1 MFGIK
6 RIVIAQHERGLYLKN
21 RSVKNVL
28 EPGIHWMLDVFGRK
42 QVEVYDISKPE
53 FKHAYEDIIVKE
65 NKVLSEKYF
74 QVVELGDHEVGY
86 VSMDGK
92 LVSVLAPATRQLYWK
107 GPIDVKL
114 EVQNIEKDYEVA
126 QDKVSLL
133 AYARLSIVGSKI
145 LEAVLPVQVADQ
157 HVALL
162 FVDGEL
168 VKTLKAG
175 LYVFWKYNR
184 KITVEQVDTR
194 LQSMEVSGQEIL
206 TKDKVSLRVNLSA
219 AYKITDPVKSRSTV
233 VNVIDFLY
241 RELQFA
247 IREAIGTRQLDVLLA
262 NKGELDHM
270 IFETVKDKVS
280 EYGVHVQGVGV
291 KDIILPGDM
300 KDIMNQV
307 VETEKAAQANVIKRR
322 EETSATR
329 SLLNTARLMED
340 NPILLRLKELE
351 ALEKVTEKID
361 KLTVFGGLDGVLQE
375 VIKIGVK

>member
-1 MFGIK
+1 MLGMK
-6 RIVIAQHERGLYLKN
+6 RVVIAQHERGLYLKN
-21 RSVKNVL
+21 RSIKRVL
-28 EPGIHWMLDVFGRK
+28 EPGIYWMFDLLGRK
-42 QVEVYDISKPE
+42 QVQVYDISKPE
-53 FKHAYEDIIVKE
+53 FSHDYEDIIVKD
-65 NKVLSEKYF
+65 NKILCEKYF
-74 QVVELGDHEVGY
+74 QVIELGDHEVGY
-86 VSMDGK
+86 VYKDGK

-107 GPIDVKL
+107 GPVEVKV

-126 QDKVSLL
+126 QDKVSLI
-133 AYARLSIVGSKI
+133 AYARLGIVGSKI

-157 HVALL
+157 HVVLL

-184 KITVEQVDTR
+184 KVTVESVDTR

-219 AYKITDPVKSRSTV
+219 TYKITDAVKSRSML
-233 VNVIDFLY
+233 VNVADFLY

-262 NKGELDHM
+262 NKGELDQV
-270 IFETVKDKVS
+270 ISETVKAKVS
-280 EYGVHVQGVGV
+280 EYGVFVQGVGV

-300 KDIMNQV
+300 KDILNQV

-322 EETSATR
+322 EETAATR

-351 ALEKVTEKID
+351 SLEKVTEKID